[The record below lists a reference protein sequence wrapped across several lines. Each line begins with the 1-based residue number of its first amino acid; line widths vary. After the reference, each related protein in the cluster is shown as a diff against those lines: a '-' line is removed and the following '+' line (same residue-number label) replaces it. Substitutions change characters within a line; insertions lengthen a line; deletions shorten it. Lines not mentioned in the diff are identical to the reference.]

1 VFSHSD
7 AEWNYWE
14 MTSYL
19 IPGKELISFGIYGIS
34 GGVTERTYVDD
45 WVLNM
50 VPAPTGL
57 VLLSLGLLG
66 NRRRC

>member
-1 VFSHSD
+1 
-7 AEWNYWE
+7 

-19 IPGKELISFGIYGIS
+19 IPGRELISFGIYGIS

-45 WVLNM
+45 WVLDV
-50 VPAPTGL
+50 VPAPAGL

-66 NRRRC
+66 TRRRC